1 MLEIK
6 NLAVEYNGKKILNN
20 INFNLYDN
28 QWLMVVGPNGAGKST
43 LLKAI
48 SKDLKYE
55 GQIYLNGIDI
65 SAIKQNLLAREIG
78 VLMQNHNVNYSY
90 TVMDIVSLGRY
101 SYGKKFFSQENNSD
115 KDKIDYALEC
125 TGLSHLKDRSVL
137 TLSGGE
143 LQRTFLAQVLA
154 QDPKILLLD
163 EPSNHLDLIYQ
174 KQVFQLISEWV
185 KIKGKSVVSVVHD
198 LSIAKAYGT
207 GALLLNKGNIV
218 SFDKIDKSLSSD
230 NLNKVYKIDVPK
242 WMIKMLS
249 QWQME

>member
-6 NLAVEYNGKKILNN
+6 KLAVKYNGKRILND

-55 GQIYLNGIDI
+55 GEICLNGVNIL
-65 SAIKQNLLAREIG
+65 SIKQNILAREIG

-101 SYGKKFFSQENNSD
+101 SYGKGIFSQKNND
-115 KDKIDYALEC
+115 DNYKIDYALEC

-163 EPSNHLDLIYQ
+163 EPCNHLDLIYQ
-174 KQVFQLISEWV
+174 KQVFQLIAEWV
-185 KIKGKSVVSVVHD
+185 KIKGRSVVSVIHD
-198 LSIAKAYGT
+198 LSIAKAYGSE
-207 GALLLNKGNIV
+207 ALLLNKGNVV
-218 SFDKIDKSLSSD
+218 SFDNIAKSLSSN
-230 NLNKVYKIDVPK
+230 NLNEVYKIDVSK
-242 WMIKMLS
+242 WMRKMLN
-249 QWQME
+249 QWQVE